1 MGGAAG
7 LVSAEDLL
15 AFARMLLRGGDPVLV
30 VTHVGPVPHPR
41 YQSRLRGVLTMMQP
55 PGVGIMRKL
64 FSSS

>member
-41 YQSRLRGVLTMMQP
+41 YQSRLRGVLTMM
-55 PGVGIMRKL
+55 
-64 FSSS
+64 